1 MIGYIKVHRSLF
13 EHELWTR
20 EQFTKGQAW
29 IDLIGMANF
38 SAKEILV
45 KNTFV
50 TVGRGEILTAEREL
64 ASRWQWSTT
73 KVRSYLKL
81 LESAKMIAVKKA
93 PQGTVISIE
102 NYSKFQD
109 MDTAEKSAE
118 KSTGKAEKK
127 RGESTE
133 KAEKKQEKST
143 EKVPSYY
150 IKKEKKD
157 KKDNNSAR
165 AREAYGEFDN
175 VFLSVAEFEKLQER
189 FPNDYKERI
198 ERLSEYMASRGKRYK
213 DHYATILAWARRDE
227 KTDKPA
233 SFMDL

>member
-13 EHELWTR
+13 EHELWTK
-20 EQFTKGQAW
+20 EPFTKGQAW

-38 SAKEILV
+38 SEKEILV
-45 KNTFV
+45 KNNFV
-50 TVGRGEILTAEREL
+50 TVDRGEILIAEREL
-64 ASRWQWSTT
+64 ASRWKWSTT
-73 KVRSYLKL
+73 KVRAYLKL

-93 PQGTVISIE
+93 AQKTVIHIE

-109 MDTAEKSAE
+109 VDAAE
-118 KSTGKAEKK
+118 KSTEKSTEKAEKK
-127 RGESTE
+127 HGESTE

-143 EKVPSYY
+143 EKVSTYY

-157 KKDNNSAR
+157 KKGNNSAH
-165 AREAYGEFDN
+165 AREAYGEFEN
-175 VFLSVAEFEKLQER
+175 VFLSVSEFEKLQER
-189 FPNDYKERI
+189 FPTDYKERI
-198 ERLSEYMASRGKRYK
+198 ERLSEYMASKGKRYK

-227 KTDKPA
+227 KADKPA